1 MDAENFEERVQR
13 EVQQAVASSQKSFM
27 DDISGLISN
36 KFSTF
41 EARFSDNQKK
51 LSESQ

>member
-1 MDAENFEERVQR
+1 MDAKNFEERVQR

-27 DDISGLISN
+27 DGILGLISS

-41 EARFSDNQKK
+41 EARFSDN
-51 LSESQ
+51 